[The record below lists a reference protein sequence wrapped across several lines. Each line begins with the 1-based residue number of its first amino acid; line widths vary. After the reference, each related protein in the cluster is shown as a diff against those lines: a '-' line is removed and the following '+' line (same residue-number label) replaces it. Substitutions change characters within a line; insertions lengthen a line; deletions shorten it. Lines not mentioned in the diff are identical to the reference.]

1 MERHEHSKD
10 VARETGQMEHARGGR
25 CMSVVA
31 SIRGVRDL
39 EDIPEVLWVI
49 LGQTAGMAPDRIAA
63 LPGGETM

>member
-1 MERHEHSKD
+1 
-10 VARETGQMEHARGGR
+10 
-25 CMSVVA
+25 MSVVA